1 MCFVL
6 FVGANSR
13 SVMVT
18 FAECIDKEND
28 EMKEITLLSCSSM
41 KRKFSL
47 VVVMLDRGVGTYSYD
62 KKHITSEV
70 NCYLSH

>member
-28 EMKEITLLSCSSM
+28 EMKEN
-41 KRKFSL
+41 RFYH
-47 VVVMLDRGVGTYSYD
+47 VQV
-62 KKHITSEV
+62 
-70 NCYLSH
+70 